1 MELAHWQC
9 LYDGS
14 LCDLTLLV
22 SAYLG
27 NEMVLTVLK
36 PNLEGKK
43 KKKKVFWSRNIC
55 YILAINCLSSGKGR
69 GGSYSVEMKTCA
81 SCESAPVNE
90 RHEGISSPVF
100 LLSTADN

>member
-1 MELAHWQC
+1 MWFLAMELAHWQC

-43 KKKKVFWSRNIC
+43 KKKKG
-55 YILAINCLSSGKGR
+55 IL
-69 GGSYSVEMKTCA
+69 V
-81 SCESAPVNE
+81 
-90 RHEGISSPVF
+90 
-100 LLSTADN
+100 

>member
-43 KKKKVFWSRNIC
+43 KKRYFGLETSVTFWQLTASHQ
-55 YILAINCLSSGKGR
+55 GR
-69 GGSYSVEMKTCA
+69 EEEDHT
-81 SCESAPVNE
+81 
-90 RHEGISSPVF
+90 
-100 LLSTADN
+100 L